1 GAPKLMTG
9 FVRASG
15 YANKVRRV
23 LFAIT
28 RGKVFPEE
36 VVKAAGELNKII
48 FEKLQEMGVKKEDVV
63 RISVDFNIEDGKIV
77 WNLDS
82 LEIETYKKEEEE
94 KLALAMEEVEHMEKM
109 FEETVKELEALSDKL
124 REISK
129 EISELVERMKQEYTG
144 LKLRSE

>member
-1 GAPKLMTG
+1 MTG

>member
-1 GAPKLMTG
+1 MPKLMTG